1 MIFATFLNN
10 YHIGLFNY
18 IKTVNIAFENKDKKN
33 RSFDMLN
40 RRLLRIKVM
49 QAIYALYQSRESNFE
64 LGLEEIAQTF
74 LPDLN
79 SMEVQNHELLNKK
92 KAEASAL
99 YEKSF
104 HETVKYTTEEK
115 DVIAA
120 VEKARSTFKSRGE
133 KDLKHF
139 RKLMLEDVENINYK
153 YLELLAFL
161 IAVSDFVHIDEE
173 EKKTK
178 LVKAL
183 PTPAKELKLQDNAV
197 IKALRANKD
206 FEEER
211 KKNKIQLDA
220 AFVRNTFK
228 EYIKPDEEYKKY
240 QELNESSVQ
249 ADRDICLYILKSIF
263 LKKEA
268 VVIHFESEDLNWTEN
283 CSIVRS
289 MAVKT
294 IKSVG
299 EGETADDIL
308 LDISSNWEEDKA
320 YFMELYDKTVQMDE
334 KLEPIIT
341 ERVKNWEADRVAM
354 MDKIIMKLATTE
366 MILFPSIPVKVSINE
381 FIEISKIYSTPK
393 SKVFVNGILDS
404 IAADLTKDG
413 TIKKS
418 GRGLIDNK

>member
-1 MIFATFLNN
+1 MLN
-10 YHIGLFNY
+10 YV
-18 IKTVNIAFENKDKKN
+18 KTAIIAFGNKDNEN
-33 RSFDMLN
+33 RSLVVMLN

-49 QAIYALYQSRESNFE
+49 QAVYALYQSRESNFE
-64 LGLEEIAQTF
+64 LGLEDITNSF
-74 LPDLN
+74 LPDMN
-79 SMEVQNHELLNKK
+79 SMEVQNMELLKK
-92 KAEASAL
+92 KKEEASAL

-104 HETVKYTTEEK
+104 LETVQYTIETK

-120 VEKARSTFKSRGE
+120 AENAKSTYRLRVER
-133 KDLKHF
+133 DIKHF
-139 RKLMLEDVENINYK
+139 RKLMLDDVENINYK
-153 YLELLAFL
+153 YLELLSFL
-161 IAVSDFVHIDEE
+161 ISLADFVQVDED

-178 LVKAL
+178 LIKAL
-183 PTPAKELKLQDNAV
+183 PTASKELKLQNNAV
-197 IKALRANKD
+197 IKALKANKD
-206 FEEER
+206 FELER
-211 KKNKIQLDA
+211 IKKNIQLEP

-228 EYIKPDEEYKKY
+228 EYIKTNPEYIRY

-249 ADRDICLYILKSIF
+249 IDRDICLFILKSIF

-268 VVIHFESEDLNWTEN
+268 VVIHFESDDLNWTEN
-283 CSIVRS
+283 SSIVKS

-294 IKSVG
+294 IKSLG
-299 EGETADDIL
+299 DGNSEEDIL
-308 LDISSNWEEDKA
+308 LDISPNWEEDKA
-320 YFMELYDKTVQMDE
+320 YFIELYDKTVQMDD

-354 MDKIIMKLATTE
+354 MDKIIMKLATAE
-366 MILFPSIPVKVSINE
+366 MIVFPSIPIKVSINE

-413 TIKKS
+413 TIRKS

>member
-1 MIFATFLNN
+1 
-10 YHIGLFNY
+10 
-18 IKTVNIAFENKDKKN
+18 
-33 RSFDMLN
+33 
-40 RRLLRIKVM
+40 M
-49 QAIYALYQSRESNFE
+49 QAMYALYQSRESNFE
-64 LGLEEIAQTF
+64 LGLEEIADSF

-79 SMEVQNHELLNKK
+79 SMEVQNHELLKK
-92 KAEASAL
+92 KKEEASAL

-104 HETVKYTTEEK
+104 HEVVQYTTQDK

-120 VEKARSTFKSRGE
+120 AENAKSTYKSRVEK
-133 KDLKHF
+133 DVKHF
-139 RKLMLEDVENINYK
+139 RKLMLEDVDNINYK

-161 IAVSDFVHIDEE
+161 IELADFVPIDEE
-173 EKKTK
+173 EKKSK
-178 LVKAL
+178 LVKAM
-183 PTPAKELKLQDNAV
+183 PTAAKELKLQNNAV
-197 IKALRANKD
+197 ITALRTNKE
-206 FEEER
+206 FELQR
-211 KKNKIQLDA
+211 IKKNVKLDA

-228 EYIKPDEEYKKY
+228 EYLKTDEEYKKY
-240 QELNESSVQ
+240 QSLNESTVQ

-268 VVIHFESEDLNWTEN
+268 VVIHFESDDLNWTEN
-283 CSIVRS
+283 SSIVKS

-299 EGETADDIL
+299 EGDTPNDIL
-308 LDISSNWEEDKA
+308 LDISSNWEEDRA
-320 YFMELYDKTVQMDE
+320 YFIELYDKTVQMDD

-354 MDKIIMKLATTE
+354 MDKIIMKLATAE
-366 MILFPSIPVKVSINE
+366 MIIFPSIPVKVSINE

-404 IAADLTKDG
+404 IAADLSKDG
-413 TIKKS
+413 TIRKS

>member
-1 MIFATFLNN
+1 LLN
-10 YHIGLFNY
+10 YV
-18 IKTVNIAFENKDKKN
+18 KKANIVFRNKDKKN
-33 RSFDMLN
+33 RSLVMLN

-49 QAIYALYQSRESNFE
+49 QAVYALYQSRESNFE
-64 LGLEEIAQTF
+64 LGLEEIADSF

-79 SMEVQNHELLNKK
+79 SMEVQNLELLKK
-92 KAEASAL
+92 KKEEASAL

-104 HETVKYTTEEK
+104 HEVVQYTIESK

-120 VEKARSTFKSRGE
+120 AENAKSTYKLRVEK
-133 KDLKHF
+133 DIKHF
-139 RKLMLEDVENINYK
+139 RKLMLEDVENINFK
-153 YLELLAFL
+153 YLELLSFL
-161 IAVSDFVHIDEE
+161 IALADFVQVDEE

-183 PTPAKELKLQDNAV
+183 PTASKALKLQKNTV
-197 IKALRANKD
+197 IKALIDNKD
-206 FEEER
+206 FELER
-211 KKNKIQLDA
+211 IKKNIQLEP

-228 EYIKPDEEYKKY
+228 EYIKTDPEYIRY
-240 QELNESSVQ
+240 QELNESSVPI
-249 ADRDICLYILKSIF
+249 DRDFCLYVLKSIF

-268 VVIHFESEDLNWTEN
+268 VVIHFESDDLNWTEN
-283 CSIVRS
+283 SSIVKS

-294 IKSVG
+294 IKSLG
-299 EGETADDIL
+299 EGNTQEDIL
-308 LDISSNWEEDKA
+308 LDISPNWEEDKA
-320 YFMELYDKTVQMDE
+320 YFIELYDKTVQMDD

-354 MDKIIMKLATTE
+354 MDKIIMKLATAE
-366 MILFPSIPVKVSINE
+366 MIIFPSIPIKVSINE

-413 TIKKS
+413 TIRKS

>member
-1 MIFATFLNN
+1 
-10 YHIGLFNY
+10 
-18 IKTVNIAFENKDKKN
+18 
-33 RSFDMLN
+33 MLN

-49 QAIYALYQSRESNFE
+49 QAMYALYQSRESNFE
-64 LGLEEIAQTF
+64 LGLEEIADSF

-79 SMEVQNHELLNKK
+79 SMEVQNHELLKK
-92 KAEASAL
+92 KKQEASAL

-104 HETVKYTTEEK
+104 HEVVHYTTQDK
-115 DVIAA
+115 DVISAA
-120 VEKARSTFKSRGE
+120 ENAKSTYKSRVEK
-133 KDLKHF
+133 DIKHF
-139 RKLMLEDVENINYK
+139 RKLMLEDVDNINYK

-161 IAVSDFVHIDEE
+161 MELADFVQIDEE
-173 EKKTK
+173 EKKSK
-178 LVKAL
+178 LVKAM
-183 PTPAKELKLQDNAV
+183 PTASKELKLQNNAV
-197 IKALRANKD
+197 ITALRANKD
-206 FEEER
+206 FELQR
-211 KKNKIQLDA
+211 IKKNVKLDA

-228 EYIKPDEEYKKY
+228 EYLKTDEEYKRY
-240 QELNESSVQ
+240 QSLDESTVQ

-268 VVIHFESEDLNWTEN
+268 VVIHFESDDLNWTEN
-283 CSIVRS
+283 SSIVKS

-299 EGETADDIL
+299 EGDTANDIL
-308 LDISSNWEEDKA
+308 LDISSNWEEDRA
-320 YFMELYDKTVQMDE
+320 YFIELYDKTVQMDD

-354 MDKIIMKLATTE
+354 MDKIIMKLATAE
-366 MILFPSIPVKVSINE
+366 MIIFPSIPVKVSINE

-413 TIKKS
+413 TIRKS

>member
-1 MIFATFLNN
+1 M
-10 YHIGLFNY
+10 LFG
-18 IKTVNIAFENKDKKN
+18 NKDKKN
-33 RSFDMLN
+33 RSLDMLN

-64 LGLEEIAQTF
+64 LGLEEIAASF

-104 HETVKYTTEEK
+104 HETVKYTIEEK

-120 VEKARSTFKSRGE
+120 AEEAKSTYKSRVEKDT
-133 KDLKHF
+133 KHF

-153 YLELLAFL
+153 YLELLSFL
-161 IAVSDFVHIDEE
+161 IAISDFVQIDEE

-183 PTPAKELKLQDNAV
+183 PTASKELKLQNNAV
-197 IKALRANKD
+197 IAALRANKD
-206 FEEER
+206 FEQQR
-211 KKNKIQLDA
+211 IKHKIELDP

-228 EYIKPDEEYKKY
+228 EYIKPDEAYKKY

-249 ADRDICLYILKSIF
+249 IDRDICLYILKSIF

-268 VVIHFESEDLNWTEN
+268 VVIHFESDDLNWTEN
-283 CSIVRS
+283 SSIVKS

-299 EGETADDIL
+299 EGQTADDIL

-320 YFMELYDKTVQMDE
+320 YFIELYDKTVEMDN

-354 MDKIIMKLATTE
+354 MDKIIMKLATAE

-413 TIKKS
+413 TIRKS

>member
-1 MIFATFLNN
+1 
-10 YHIGLFNY
+10 
-18 IKTVNIAFENKDKKN
+18 
-33 RSFDMLN
+33 
-40 RRLLRIKVM
+40 M
-49 QAIYALYQSRESNFE
+49 QAMYALYQSRESNFE
-64 LGLEEIAQTF
+64 LGLEEIADSF

-79 SMEVQNHELLNKK
+79 SMEVQNHELLKK
-92 KAEASAL
+92 KKEEASAL

-104 HETVKYTTEEK
+104 HEVVQYTTQDK

-120 VEKARSTFKSRGE
+120 AENAKSTYKSRVEK
-133 KDLKHF
+133 DIKHF
-139 RKLMLEDVENINYK
+139 RKLMLEDVDNINYK

-161 IAVSDFVHIDEE
+161 IEMADFVPIDEE
-173 EKKTK
+173 EKKSK
-178 LVKAL
+178 LVKAM
-183 PTPAKELKLQDNAV
+183 PTASKELKLQHNGV
-197 IKALRANKD
+197 ITALRANKD
-206 FEEER
+206 FEIQR
-211 KKNKIQLDA
+211 IKKNVKLDA

-228 EYIKPDEEYKKY
+228 EYLKTDEEYKKY
-240 QELNESSVQ
+240 QSLNESTVQ

-268 VVIHFESEDLNWTEN
+268 VVIHFESDDLNWTEN
-283 CSIVRS
+283 SSIVKS

-299 EGETADDIL
+299 EGDTANDIL
-308 LDISSNWEEDKA
+308 LDISSNWEEDRA
-320 YFMELYDKTVQMDE
+320 YFIELYDKTVQMDD

-354 MDKIIMKLATTE
+354 MDKIIMKLATAE
-366 MILFPSIPVKVSINE
+366 MIIFPSIPVKVSINE

-413 TIKKS
+413 TIRKS

>member
-1 MIFATFLNN
+1 MLN
-10 YHIGLFNY
+10 YV
-18 IKTVNIAFENKDKKN
+18 KTAIIAFGNKDKKN
-33 RSFDMLN
+33 RSLVVMLN

-49 QAIYALYQSRESNFE
+49 QAVYALYQSRESNFE
-64 LGLEEIAQTF
+64 LGLEDITDSF
-74 LPDLN
+74 LPDMN
-79 SMEVQNHELLNKK
+79 SMEVQNMELLKK
-92 KAEASAL
+92 KKEEASAL

-104 HETVKYTTEEK
+104 LETVQYTIETK

-120 VEKARSTFKSRGE
+120 AENAKSTYRLRVER
-133 KDLKHF
+133 DIKHF

-153 YLELLAFL
+153 YLELLSFL
-161 IAVSDFVHIDEE
+161 IALADFVQVDED

-178 LVKAL
+178 LIKAL
-183 PTPAKELKLQDNAV
+183 PTASKELKLQNNSV
-197 IKALRANKD
+197 IKALKANKD
-206 FEEER
+206 FELER
-211 KKNKIQLDA
+211 IKKNIQLEP

-228 EYIKPDEEYKKY
+228 EYIKTNPEYIRY

-249 ADRDICLYILKSIF
+249 IDRDICLFILKSIF

-268 VVIHFESEDLNWTEN
+268 VVIHFESDDLNWTEN
-283 CSIVRS
+283 SSIVKS

-294 IKSVG
+294 IKSLG
-299 EGETADDIL
+299 DGISEEDIL
-308 LDISSNWEEDKA
+308 LDISPNWEEDKA
-320 YFMELYDKTVQMDE
+320 YFIELYDKTVQMDE

-354 MDKIIMKLATTE
+354 MDKIIMKLATAE
-366 MILFPSIPVKVSINE
+366 MIVFPSIPIKVSINE

-413 TIKKS
+413 TIRKS

>member
-1 MIFATFLNN
+1 
-10 YHIGLFNY
+10 
-18 IKTVNIAFENKDKKN
+18 
-33 RSFDMLN
+33 MLN

-49 QAIYALYQSRESNFE
+49 QAMYALYQSRESNFE
-64 LGLEEIAQTF
+64 LGLEEIADSF

-79 SMEVQNHELLNKK
+79 SMEVQNHELLKK
-92 KAEASAL
+92 KKEEASAL

-104 HETVKYTTEEK
+104 HEIVQYTTQDR

-120 VEKARSTFKSRGE
+120 AEKAKSTYKSQVEK
-133 KDLKHF
+133 DIKHF
-139 RKLMLEDVENINYK
+139 RKLMLEDVDNINYK

-161 IAVSDFVHIDEE
+161 IELADFVQVDEE
-173 EKKTK
+173 EKKSK
-178 LVKAL
+178 LVKAM
-183 PTPAKELKLQDNAV
+183 PTAAKELKLQNNVV
-197 IKALRANKD
+197 ITALRANKD
-206 FEEER
+206 FELQR
-211 KKNKIQLDA
+211 IKKDVKLDA

-228 EYIKPDEEYKKY
+228 EYLKVDEEYKKY
-240 QELNESSVQ
+240 QSLNENTVQ

-263 LKKEA
+263 LKKDA
-268 VVIHFESEDLNWTEN
+268 VVIHFESDDLNWTEN
-283 CSIVRS
+283 SSIVKS

-299 EGETADDIL
+299 EGDTANDIL
-308 LDISSNWEEDKA
+308 LDISSNWEEDRA
-320 YFMELYDKTVQMDE
+320 YFIELYDKTVQMDD

-354 MDKIIMKLATTE
+354 MDKIIMKLATAE
-366 MILFPSIPVKVSINE
+366 MIIFPSIPVKVSINE

-413 TIKKS
+413 TIRKS